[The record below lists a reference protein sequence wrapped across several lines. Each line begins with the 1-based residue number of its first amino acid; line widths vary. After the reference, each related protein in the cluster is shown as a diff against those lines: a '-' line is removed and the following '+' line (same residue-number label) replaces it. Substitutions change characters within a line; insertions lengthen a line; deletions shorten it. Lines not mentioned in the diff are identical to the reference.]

1 MTSWVLLHRNRKY
14 GVFIDSICDKV
25 FIIPCWIA
33 LLSIIPKESS
43 RLAWLQY
50 LVLTGLVV
58 VECAGGVLVFRDYY
72 TAGISAPK
80 LVDGF
85 EFTTRNTVKVRTL
98 GFLSLRFPVVFC
110 PLLRRPG
117 DSHLRISGGA

>member
-1 MTSWVLLHRNRKY
+1 MTSWVLQHRNRNY
-14 GVFIDSICDKV
+14 GVFIDAICDKL

-33 LLSIIPKESS
+33 LLLTVPKESGVLS
-43 RLAWLQY
+43 WLQY
-50 LVLTGLVV
+50 LVLTGLIV

-98 GFLSLRFPVVFC
+98 GSLSLLFSVMFC
-110 PLLRRPG
+110 PLAVLIRSRT
-117 DSHLRISGGA
+117 SH